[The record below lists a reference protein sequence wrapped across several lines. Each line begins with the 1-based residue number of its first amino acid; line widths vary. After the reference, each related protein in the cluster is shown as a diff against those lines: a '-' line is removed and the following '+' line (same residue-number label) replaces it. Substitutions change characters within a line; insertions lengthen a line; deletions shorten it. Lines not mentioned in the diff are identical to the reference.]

1 MFERLNRLVMKA
13 NVNLLIV
20 EDSMTQAIK
29 LQASLELN
37 NYRTRLAQNGV
48 EALAKIKEE
57 KPTLILTDVVMPEMD
72 GFDFCKQV
80 KGNPETQDIP
90 IIMLTALSDPQDVV
104 RGLEVGA
111 DNFLIKPCSDDA
123 LFTRIDY
130 ILTNLEIRNNSP
142 IDMGL
147 EIYFNGKHHTIN
159 SQRLQILDML
169 FSAFDNVYQQKNDL
183 NRYAEEAQVANV
195 RIELLEKEN
204 NRLQSELNA
213 LKKQL

>member
-1 MFERLNRLVMKA
+1 MRKD
-13 NVNLLIV
+13 VNILIV

-29 LQASLELN
+29 LQASLDLN
-37 NYRTRLAQNGV
+37 NFRTRMAHNGV
-48 EALAKIKEE
+48 EALQKIEEE
-57 KPTLILTDVVMPEMD
+57 KPTLVLSDVVMPEMD
-72 GFDFCKQV
+72 GFEFCKRV
-80 KGNPETQDIP
+80 KNNPETKDIP
-90 IIMLTALSDPQDVV
+90 VILLTALSDPQDVV

-111 DNFLIKPCSDDA
+111 DNFLIKPCSDQA
-123 LFTRIDY
+123 LMTRVDY

-147 EIYFNGKHHTIN
+147 EIFFNGKHHSIS

-183 NRYAEEAQVANV
+183 NRCLEDLQVASV

-204 NRLQSELNA
+204 KRLREELEA
-213 LKKQL
+213 LKK

>member
-1 MFERLNRLVMKA
+1 MRKD
-13 NVNLLIV
+13 VNILIV

-29 LQASLELN
+29 LQASLDLN
-37 NYRTRLAQNGV
+37 NFRTRMAHNGV
-48 EALAKIKEE
+48 EALQKIEEE
-57 KPTLILTDVVMPEMD
+57 KPTLVLSDVVMPEMD
-72 GFDFCKQV
+72 GFEFCKRV
-80 KGNPETQDIP
+80 KSNPETKDIP
-90 IIMLTALSDPQDVV
+90 VILLTALSDPQDVV

-111 DNFLIKPCSDDA
+111 DNFLIKPCSDQA
-123 LFTRIDY
+123 LMTRVDY

-147 EIYFNGKHHTIN
+147 EIFFNGKHHSIS

-183 NRYAEEAQVANV
+183 NRCLEDLQVASV

-204 NRLQSELNA
+204 KRLREELEA
-213 LKKQL
+213 LKK

>member
-1 MFERLNRLVMKA
+1 MRKD
-13 NVNLLIV
+13 VNILIV

-29 LQASLELN
+29 LQASLDLN
-37 NYRTRLAQNGV
+37 NFRTRMAYNGV
-48 EALAKIKEE
+48 EALQKIEEE
-57 KPTLILTDVVMPEMD
+57 KPTLVLSDVVMPEMD
-72 GFDFCKQV
+72 GFEFCKRV
-80 KGNPETQDIP
+80 KRNPETKDIP
-90 IIMLTALSDPQDVV
+90 VILLTALSDPQDVV

-111 DNFLIKPCSDDA
+111 DNFLIKPCSDQA
-123 LFTRIDY
+123 LMTRVDY

-147 EIYFNGKHHTIN
+147 EIFFNGKHHSIS

-183 NRYAEEAQVANV
+183 NRCLEDLQVASV

-204 NRLQSELNA
+204 KRLREELEA
-213 LKKQL
+213 LKK